1 MQLKIKKL
9 KDGAKLPTKGNFGD
23 AGIDLYSME
32 EVVFFPGEQKRVF
45 TGVAFEI
52 PFGYVGL
59 IWDKSGISFNKGLK
73 IMGGVIDSSYRGEL
87 IASMVNLSKE
97 NQVIEKG
104 QKFTQIIIQKYED
117 CDIVESSEL
126 SETVRGEGREGST
139 GVK

>member
-9 KDGAKLPTKGNFGD
+9 KDGAKLPTKGNLGD

-32 EVVFFPGEQKRVF
+32 EVVFSPGEQKRVF

-59 IWDKSGISFNKGLK
+59 IWDKSGISFNKSLK

-126 SETVRGEGREGST
+126 SETVRGDGREGST